1 MRTINSFEAGRQTA
15 PDVPNTEDIPM
26 RDIIDI
32 IAEAI
37 LIATFQ
43 HGTGRSRPMPPA
55 GGTAER
61 EMRGRPVPARRP

>member
-1 MRTINSFEAGRQTA
+1 
-15 PDVPNTEDIPM
+15 M

-43 HGTGRSRPMPPA
+43 HGAGRSRQTPLPDK
-55 GGTAER
+55 TTEW
-61 EMRGRPVPARRP
+61 ETRGRPFPARRP